1 MGSSGKQVDLT
12 MSFSSD
18 PSLLSNQLSTNV
30 EFDIQKPE
38 FNDILNLQYRRIV
51 DSVNSKEGAFY
62 LLKEMANFKQIFT
75 PSNPQKNRNSY
86 RTTLDII
93 SLNGGVIA
101 PAGNATV
108 AHGISNATDSV
119 LIYCSCKNSAGQLFT
134 LVYPDAYIDATN
146 AVVNNISASNIT
158 QAMFV
163 AEYTKN

>member
-1 MGSSGKQVDLT
+1 

-18 PSLLSNQLSTNV
+18 LSLQSNQLASDV
-30 EFDIQKPE
+30 EFDVKKDE

-51 DSVNSKEGAFY
+51 DSVNSKEGAYY
-62 LLKEMANFKQIFT
+62 LLRELANFKQIFT
-75 PSNPQKNRNSY
+75 IGNPQRNRNSY

-101 PAGNATV
+101 PAGTATV
-108 AHGISNATDSV
+108 PHGITNATDSV

-134 LVYPDAYIDATN
+134 LVYPDAYINATN
-146 AVVNNISASNIT
+146 AVVTNISASNIT

>member
-1 MGSSGKQVDLT
+1 
-12 MSFSSD
+12 MSYSSD
-18 PSLLSNQLSTNV
+18 QPLLSNQLTSNI
-30 EFDIQKPE
+30 EFDVKKPE

-62 LLKEMANFKQIFT
+62 LLKELANFKQIYT
-75 PSNPQKNRNSY
+75 LNNPQKNRNSY

-93 SLNGGVIA
+93 NLNGGVIA
-101 PAGNATV
+101 PAGNANV
-108 AHGISNATDSV
+108 DHGISNATDSV

-134 LVYPDAYIDATN
+134 LVYPDAYITATK

>member
-1 MGSSGKQVDLT
+1 

-18 PSLLSNQLSTNV
+18 QSLLSNQLSTNV
-30 EFDIQKPE
+30 EFDVSKPE

-62 LLKEMANFKQIFT
+62 LLKEIANFKQIYT
-75 PSNPQKNRNSY
+75 TSNPQRNRNSY

-93 SLNGGVIA
+93 NLNGGVIA
-101 PAGNATV
+101 PAATATV
-108 AHGISNATDSV
+108 PHGITNATDSV
-119 LIYCSCKNSAGQLFT
+119 LIYCSCKNSGGQLFT
-134 LVYPDAYIDATN
+134 LVYPDAYITATN
-146 AVVNNISASNIT
+146 AVVTNISATNIT

>member
-1 MGSSGKQVDLT
+1 

-18 PSLLSNQLSTNV
+18 AAMLSNQLSTNV
-30 EFDIQKPE
+30 EFDVKKPE
-38 FNDILNLQYRRIV
+38 FNDVLNLQYRRIV

-62 LLKEMANFKQIFT
+62 LLKELANFKQIYT
-75 PSNPQKNRNSY
+75 LDNPQKNRNSY

-93 SLNGGVIA
+93 DLNGGVIA
-101 PAGNATV
+101 PAGNASV
-108 AHGISNATDSV
+108 PHGITNATDSV
-119 LIYCSCKNSAGQLFT
+119 LIYCSCKNSGGQIFT
-134 LVYPDAYIDATN
+134 LVYPDAYITATD

>member
-1 MGSSGKQVDLT
+1 

-18 PSLLSNQLSTNV
+18 APMQSNQLASDV
-30 EFDIQKPE
+30 IFDINKKE
-38 FNDILNLQYRRIV
+38 FNDVLNLQYRRIV

-62 LLKEMANFKQIFT
+62 LLKEIANFKQIYT
-75 PSNPQKNRNSY
+75 LDNPQRNRNSY

-93 SLNGGVIA
+93 DLNGGVIA
-101 PAGNATV
+101 PAGTATV
-108 AHGISNATDSV
+108 AHGISSVTDSV

-134 LVYPDAYIDATN
+134 LVYPDAYITATD
-146 AVVNNISASNIT
+146 AVVTNISASDIT